1 MLKSYLLLALAI
13 ICEVIATSALAKS
26 ENFTRL
32 LPSLIVVAGY
42 GAAFWLLSFP
52 IRTIPVGIVYAI
64 WSGMGIVLITLVSW
78 LWFRQTLD
86 LAAVLGLALIL
97 SGVLVI
103 NLFSTAVGH

>member
-26 ENFTRL
+26 DGFTKL
-32 LPSLIVVAGY
+32 VPSIIVVVGY

-52 IRTIPVGIVYAI
+52 IKTIPVGIVYAI

-78 LWFRQTLD
+78 LWFRQSLD
-86 LAAVLGLALIL
+86 VAAMLGLFLIMA
-97 SGVLVI
+97 GVLVI
-103 NLFSTAVGH
+103 NLFSTSVSH

>member
-1 MLKSYLLLALAI
+1 MSKSYLLLALAI
-13 ICEVIATSALAKS
+13 VCEVIATSALARS
-26 ENFTRL
+26 GNFTRL
-32 LPSLIVVAGY
+32 APSIVAVLGY

-86 LAAVLGLALIL
+86 AAAVFGLALIL
-97 SGVLVI
+97 AGVLVI
-103 NLFSTAVGH
+103 NLFSGSVSH